1 MTHNESNVGFPRFYS
16 FLAVMMV
23 EEACQT
29 PSSSRGFCT
38 IHVLHRA
45 SSLMQSVGVS
55 VFSLLKQNAL
65 DVLYLFQ
72 IPLSWAATYPCCCH
86 DDLGLEEAS

>member
-16 FLAVMMV
+16 FLAVMMI

-29 PSSSRGFCT
+29 PSSWGFCT
-38 IHVLHRA
+38 IHVLHHA
-45 SSLMQSVGVS
+45 SSLMQSVGVN
-55 VFSLLKQNAL
+55 VFSLLKQNGL
-65 DVLYLFQ
+65 DVLYLSQ
-72 IPLSWAATYPCCCH
+72 ILRSWAATYLCCCH